1 MSTENSHGVVIGD
14 GSSYIRLARIG
25 RPTGWAVS
33 ALIAVKAGPFV
44 GEVDDDM
51 LVGVGDFCEQ
61 LSHLYKTLNGQAELT
76 SYEKLKLVVS
86 GNGRG
91 VMSVQV
97 ELYGAHTPMS
107 LLSFE
112 FDVDQ
117 TYLPKIIKE
126 LREEFPEG

>member
-1 MSTENSHGVVIGD
+1 MDTETSHGVVIGD
-14 GSSYIRLARIG
+14 GASYIRLARTG

-51 LVGVGDFCEQ
+51 LVGVGEFCDQ
-61 LSHLYKTLNGQAELT
+61 LSRLYETLQGQAELT
-76 SYEKLKLVVS
+76 SYEKLKLSVV

-91 VMSVQV
+91 AMSVQV
-97 ELYGAHTPMS
+97 ELYGEHEPLS

-112 FDVDQ
+112 FDIDQ
-117 TYLPKIIKE
+117 TYLPKVIKQ
-126 LREEFPEG
+126 LREEFSE